1 MYKHKL
7 FALFQAI
14 CYNNNVD
21 IIDDTMKNELQK
33 ELLATGLSEN
43 ESAIYLSALEMGET
57 TVSRLAKKAGVKR
70 TTAYLVL
77 ESLKEKGLISSLKK
91 ESASVFFAED
101 PKKLHDILEERQE
114 KIDKIMPQLLAFTNM
129 IDKKPEIRYFDG
141 DEGIKEVYRDSLK
154 YPDSEILTWYAQ
166 NFFTHFEENFFLEE
180 YIPKRLKKKIWV
192 RAILPDSKLIREW
205 IKNDQEHLRK
215 SKLISAE
222 KYPISIELNVYG
234 KNKVGIVSYEEE
246 FAIIIESQKIH
257 SSLKSIFE
265 AMWDSWPE

>member
-1 MYKHKL
+1 
-7 FALFQAI
+7 
-14 CYNNNVD
+14 
-21 IIDDTMKNELQK
+21 MKNELQK

-43 ESAIYLSALEMGET
+43 ESAVYLSALELGET
-57 TVSRLAKKAGVKR
+57 TVSRLAKKAGIKR

-101 PKKLHDILEERQE
+101 PKKLQSIIEERKE

-154 YPDSEILTWYAQ
+154 YPKSEILTWFAE
-166 NFFTHFEENFFLEE
+166 NFSSHFEEAFFVEE
-180 YIPKRLKKKIWV
+180 YIPKRIKNKIWA
-192 RAILPDSKLIREW
+192 RAILPDNQFIREW
-205 IKNDQEHLRK
+205 VKNDQSHFRK

-222 KYPISIELNVYG
+222 KYPISIELNIYG
-234 KNKVGIVSYEEE
+234 KNKVGIMSYEEE

-265 AMWDSWPE
+265 AMWNLLPE